1 MAGTKR
7 IRNLT
12 IITSLASIILGA
24 YYEWIFVHIWGVI
37 EEDVIFW
44 GGISI
49 AIGAVGILLLL
60 LDHFMQK
67 TAEEFWQRVIR
78 IMLAL
83 WHLGI
88 LLLQV
93 IPIIIWLSG
102 GMVSDKPYASKAVP
116 WGAAP
121 HILMIF
127 LASVTIYHLLRKWL
141 SAAKRV

>member
-12 IITSLASIILGA
+12 IITSLASITLGA
-24 YYEWIFVHIWGVI
+24 YYEWLFVYIWGVI

-49 AIGAVGILLLL
+49 VIGFVGILLLML
-60 LDHFMQK
+60 ARFMQK
-67 TAEEFWQRVIR
+67 TSEEFWQTVAR
-78 IMLAL
+78 IILAL

-93 IPIIIWLSG
+93 IPTIIWLSG

-127 LASVTIYHLLRKWL
+127 LASVTMYQLLRKW
-141 SAAKRV
+141 SIAAKRV